1 MEFNIK
7 SYLASKRELVDRK
20 LDSLLKYS
28 PKNTSPLEESIRY
41 SALSG
46 GKRLRPILMIASNEA
61 FGGKEEMVLPIA
73 CAIEMIH
80 TYSLIHDDLPCM
92 DDDSL
97 RRGIATNHNV
107 YGEAVA
113 VLAGD
118 ALLTDAFNI
127 MVREGLSCGLRPK
140 ILTEVV
146 GDISHAAGSKGMI
159 KGQSIDLTLEGTTLA
174 LDGTKLV
181 LEGTKDVSVG
191 QVEKMHSL
199 KTGALIEVSVTVG
212 AKIGGA
218 NDKQIKKLV
227 TYAKAL
233 GLAFQIVDDILDIE
247 GGKSTGKEVGAD
259 ARNKK
264 TTYPELVG
272 LKRSKRKAQELTKK
286 AFKALKD
293 FDDKATP
300 LREIALYLADR
311 NF

>member
-7 SYLASKRELVDRK
+7 GYLASKRELVDRK

-28 PKNTSPLEESIRY
+28 PKSITPLEESIRY

-61 FGGKEEMVLPIA
+61 FGGKEELVLPIA

-80 TYSLIHDDLPCM
+80 AYSLIHDDLPCM

-97 RRGIATNHNV
+97 RRGVPTNHNV

-118 ALLTDAFNI
+118 ALLTDAFTV
-127 MVREGLSCGLRPK
+127 MVREGISSGLRPRV
-140 ILTEVV
+140 LTDII
-146 GDISHAAGSKGMI
+146 GDISQAAGSKGMI
-159 KGQSIDLTLEGTTLA
+159 KGQSIDLALEGI
-174 LDGTKLV
+174 
-181 LEGTKDVSVG
+181 KDVSVA

-199 KTGALIEVSVTVG
+199 KTGALIEVAVTTG

-218 NDKQIKKLV
+218 NEKQLKKLSA
-227 TYAKAL
+227 YAKAL
-233 GLAFQIVDDILDIE
+233 GLAFQIVDDVLDIE
-247 GGKSTGKEVGAD
+247 GGKSIGKEVGAD

-272 LKRSKRKAQELTKK
+272 LKRSKRKALELTKK
-286 AFKALKD
+286 ALKALKD

-300 LREIALYLADR
+300 LREIALYLVDR

>member
-73 CAIEMIH
+73 CAVEMIH

-127 MVREGLSCGLRPK
+127 MVREGLSSGLRPK
-140 ILTEVV
+140 ILTEII

-159 KGQSIDLTLEGTTLA
+159 KGQSIDLTLEGT
-174 LDGTKLV
+174 KLT

-218 NDKQIKKLV
+218 NDKQIKKLI

-247 GGKSTGKEVGAD
+247 GGKGIGKEVGAD

>member
-113 VLAGD
+113 VLTGD

-127 MVREGLSCGLRPK
+127 MVREGLSSGLRPK
-140 ILTEVV
+140 ILTEIV
-146 GDISHAAGSKGMI
+146 GDVSHAAGSKGMI
-159 KGQSIDLTLEGTTLA
+159 KGQSIDLT
-174 LDGTKLV
+174 

>member
-146 GDISHAAGSKGMI
+146 GDISMPPD
-159 KGQSIDLTLEGTTLA
+159 Q
-174 LDGTKLV
+174 
-181 LEGTKDVSVG
+181 
-191 QVEKMHSL
+191 
-199 KTGALIEVSVTVG
+199 
-212 AKIGGA
+212 
-218 NDKQIKKLV
+218 
-227 TYAKAL
+227 
-233 GLAFQIVDDILDIE
+233 
-247 GGKSTGKEVGAD
+247 
-259 ARNKK
+259 
-264 TTYPELVG
+264 
-272 LKRSKRKAQELTKK
+272 
-286 AFKALKD
+286 
-293 FDDKATP
+293 
-300 LREIALYLADR
+300 RE
-311 NF
+311 

>member
-7 SYLASKRELVDRK
+7 SYLASKRELIDRK

-73 CAIEMIH
+73 CAVEMIH

-127 MVREGLSCGLRPK
+127 MVREGLSSGLRPK
-140 ILTEVV
+140 ILTEII

-159 KGQSIDLTLEGTTLA
+159 KGQSIDLTLDGTKLV
-174 LDGTKLV
+174 LDGTKLT

-247 GGKSTGKEVGAD
+247 GGKSIGKEVGAD

-293 FDDKATP
+293 FDNKATP

-311 NF
+311 HF

>member
-61 FGGKEEMVLPIA
+61 FGGKEEIVLPIA

-127 MVREGLSCGLRPK
+127 MVREGLSSGLRPK
-140 ILTEVV
+140 ILTEIV

-174 LDGTKLV
+174 LD
-181 LEGTKDVSVG
+181 GTKDVSVG

-300 LREIALYLADR
+300 LRGIALYLADR

>member
-61 FGGKEEMVLPIA
+61 FGGKEQMVLPIA
-73 CAIEMIH
+73 CAVEMIH

-127 MVREGLSCGLRPK
+127 MVREGLSSGLRPR
-140 ILTEVV
+140 ILTEII

-159 KGQSIDLTLEGTTLA
+159 KGQSIDLT
-174 LDGTKLV
+174 

-247 GGKSTGKEVGAD
+247 GGKSIGKEVGAD

-272 LKRSKRKAQELTKK
+272 LRRSKRKAQELTKK

-293 FDDKATP
+293 CDDKATP

>member
-61 FGGKEEMVLPIA
+61 FGGKEQMVLPIA
-73 CAIEMIH
+73 CAVEMIH

-127 MVREGLSCGLRPK
+127 MVREGLSSGLRPR
-140 ILTEVV
+140 ILTEII

-159 KGQSIDLTLEGTTLA
+159 KGQSIDLT
-174 LDGTKLV
+174 

-218 NDKQIKKLV
+218 NEKQIKKLV

-247 GGKSTGKEVGAD
+247 GGKSIGKEVGAD

-272 LKRSKRKAQELTKK
+272 LRRSKRKAQELTKK

>member
-61 FGGKEEMVLPIA
+61 FGGKEQMVLPIA

-127 MVREGLSCGLRPK
+127 MVREGLSSGLRPK

-159 KGQSIDLTLEGTTLA
+159 KGQSIDLTLEGT
-174 LDGTKLV
+174 KLT

-218 NDKQIKKLV
+218 NEKQIKKLV

-233 GLAFQIVDDILDIE
+233 GLAFQIVDDVLDIE
-247 GGKSTGKEVGAD
+247 GGKSIGKEVGAD

>member
-7 SYLASKRELVDRK
+7 CYLASKREIVDRK

-28 PKNTSPLEESIRY
+28 PKSIIPLEESIRY

-46 GKRLRPILMIASNEA
+46 GKRLRPILTIASNEA
-61 FGGKEEMVLPIA
+61 FGGKEELALPIA

-97 RRGIATNHNV
+97 RRGVPTSHNV

-113 VLAGD
+113 VLTGD
-118 ALLTDAFNI
+118 ALLTDAFNVI
-127 MVREGLSCGLRPK
+127 VREGLSSGLRPK
-140 ILTEVV
+140 VLTDII
-146 GDISHAAGSKGMI
+146 GDISLAAGSKGMI
-159 KGQSIDLTLEGTTLA
+159 KGQSIDLLLEG
-174 LDGTKLV
+174 V
-181 LEGTKDVSVG
+181 KDVSVG

-199 KTGALIEVSVTVG
+199 KTGAIIEIAVTTG

-218 NDKQIKKLV
+218 NEKQIKKLS
-227 TYAKAL
+227 TYAKSL

-247 GGKSTGKEVGAD
+247 GGKSIGKEVGAD

-272 LKRSKRKAQELTKK
+272 LKKSKLKAQALTKK
-286 AFKALKD
+286 ALKALKD

-300 LREIALYLADR
+300 LREIALYLVDR
-311 NF
+311 KF

>member
-73 CAIEMIH
+73 CAVEMIH

-127 MVREGLSCGLRPK
+127 MVREGLSSGLRPK
-140 ILTEVV
+140 ILTEII

-159 KGQSIDLTLEGTTLA
+159 KGQSIDLTL
-174 LDGTKLV
+174 DGTKLV
-181 LEGTKDVSVG
+181 LEGTKLTLEGTKDVSVG

-247 GGKSTGKEVGAD
+247 GGKSIGKEVGAD

>member
-127 MVREGLSCGLRPK
+127 MVREGLSSGLRPK

-159 KGQSIDLTLEGTTLA
+159 KGQSIDLALEGTTLA
-174 LDGTKLV
+174 L
-181 LEGTKDVSVG
+181 ERTKDISVG

-218 NDKQIKKLV
+218 NEKQIKKLV

-233 GLAFQIVDDILDIE
+233 GLAFQIVDDVLDIE
-247 GGKSTGKEVGAD
+247 GGKSIGKEVGAD

>member
-1 MEFNIK
+1 MGFNIK

-28 PKNTSPLEESIRY
+28 PKSITPLEESIRY

-46 GKRLRPILMIASNEA
+46 GKRLRPILMIAANEA
-61 FGGKEEMVLPIA
+61 FGGKDEKVLPIA
-73 CAIEMIH
+73 CALEMIH

-97 RRGIATNHNV
+97 RRGVPTNHNV

-127 MVREGLSCGLRPK
+127 MIKEGLESGLRPK
-140 ILTEVV
+140 ILTEIVS
-146 GDISHAAGSKGMI
+146 DISSAAGSGGMI
-159 KGQSIDLTLEGTTLA
+159 RGQAIDLALEG
-174 LDGTKLV
+174 V
-181 LEGTKDVSVG
+181 NDVSVD

-199 KTGALIEVSVTVG
+199 KTGAMIEVAISVG

-218 NDKQIKKLV
+218 NDKQLKKLSV
-227 TYAKAL
+227 FAKAL
-233 GLAFQIVDDILDIE
+233 GLSFQIVDDVLDIE
-247 GGKSTGKEVGAD
+247 GGSDMGKEVGAD
-259 ARNKK
+259 ARNRK

-272 LKRSKRKAQELTKK
+272 LKKSKRKAEVLTKK
-286 AFKALKD
+286 ALKSIKD
-293 FDDKATP
+293 FNDKATP
-300 LREIALYLADR
+300 LREIALYLTDR
-311 NF
+311 KF

>member
-1 MEFNIK
+1 MGFNIK
-7 SYLASKRELVDRK
+7 SYLASKREIVERK

-28 PKNTSPLEESIRY
+28 PKSITPLEESIRY

-61 FGGKEEMVLPIA
+61 FGGKDETVIPIA
-73 CAIEMIH
+73 CALEMIH

-97 RRGIATNHNV
+97 RRGVPTNHNV

-118 ALLTDAFNI
+118 ALLTDAFTI
-127 MVREGLSCGLRPK
+127 IIKEGLGSGLRPK
-140 ILTEVV
+140 ILTEIVL
-146 GDISHAAGSKGMI
+146 DISRAAGSGGMI
-159 KGQSIDLTLEGTTLA
+159 RGQAIDLALEGIS
-174 LDGTKLV
+174 
-181 LEGTKDVSVG
+181 DVSVD

-199 KTGALIEVSVTVG
+199 KTGAMIEVAITVG
-212 AKIGGA
+212 AKIGEA
-218 NDKQIKKLV
+218 NDKQLKKLSV
-227 TYAKAL
+227 FAKSL
-233 GLAFQIVDDILDIE
+233 GLAFQIMDDVLDIE
-247 GGKSTGKEVGAD
+247 GESSIGKEIGAD

-272 LKRSKRKAQELTKK
+272 LKKSKRKAEDLTKK
-286 AFKALKD
+286 ALKSIKD
-293 FDDKATP
+293 FNDKATP
-300 LREIALYLADR
+300 LREIAIYLADR

>member
-7 SYLASKRELVDRK
+7 GYLASKREIVERK
-20 LDSLLKYS
+20 LDSLFKYS
-28 PKNTSPLEESIRY
+28 PKSIIPLEESIRY

-46 GKRLRPILMIASNEA
+46 GKRLRPILTIASNEA
-61 FGGKEEMVLPIA
+61 FGGKEELALPIA

-97 RRGIATNHNV
+97 RRGVPTSHNV

-113 VLAGD
+113 VLTGD
-118 ALLTDAFNI
+118 ALLTDAFNVI
-127 MVREGLSCGLRPK
+127 VREGISSGLRPK
-140 ILTEVV
+140 VLTDII
-146 GDISHAAGSKGMI
+146 GDISLAAGSKGMI
-159 KGQSIDLTLEGTTLA
+159 KGQSIDLLLEGA
-174 LDGTKLV
+174 
-181 LEGTKDVSVG
+181 KDVSVG

-199 KTGALIEVSVTVG
+199 KTGAIIEIAVTTG

-218 NDKQIKKLV
+218 NEKQIKKLS
-227 TYAKAL
+227 TYAKSL

-247 GGKSTGKEVGAD
+247 GGKSIGKEVGAD

-272 LKRSKRKAQELTKK
+272 LKKSKLKAQALTKK
-286 AFKALKD
+286 ALKALKD

-300 LREIALYLADR
+300 LREIALYLVDR
-311 NF
+311 KF

>member
-127 MVREGLSCGLRPK
+127 MVREGLSSGLRPK

-159 KGQSIDLTLEGTTLA
+159 KGQSIDLALEGTKLALEGTTLA
-174 LDGTKLV
+174 L
-181 LEGTKDVSVG
+181 ERTKDISVG

-218 NDKQIKKLV
+218 NDKQIKKLI

-247 GGKSTGKEVGAD
+247 GGKGIGKEVGAD

-300 LREIALYLADR
+300 LRGIALYLADR

>member
-127 MVREGLSCGLRPK
+127 MVREGLSSGLRPK

-159 KGQSIDLTLEGTTLA
+159 KGQSIDLALEGTTLA
-174 LDGTKLV
+174 L
-181 LEGTKDVSVG
+181 ERTKDISVG

-218 NDKQIKKLV
+218 NDKQIKKLI

-247 GGKSTGKEVGAD
+247 GGKGIGKEVGAD

-311 NF
+311 NI

>member
-127 MVREGLSCGLRPK
+127 MVREGLSSGLRPK

-159 KGQSIDLTLEGTTLA
+159 KGQSIDLALEGTTLA
-174 LDGTKLV
+174 L
-181 LEGTKDVSVG
+181 ERTKDISVG

-247 GGKSTGKEVGAD
+247 GGKGIGKEVGAD

>member
-127 MVREGLSCGLRPK
+127 MVREGLSSGLRPK

-159 KGQSIDLTLEGTTLA
+159 KGQSIDLA
-174 LDGTKLV
+174 
-181 LEGTKDVSVG
+181 LEGTKLALERTKDISVG

-218 NDKQIKKLV
+218 NDKQIKKLI

-247 GGKSTGKEVGAD
+247 GGKGIGKEVGAD

-300 LREIALYLADR
+300 LRKIALYLADR

>member
-127 MVREGLSCGLRPK
+127 MVREGLSSGLRPK
-140 ILTEVV
+140 ILTEIV

-159 KGQSIDLTLEGTTLA
+159 KGQSIDLTLE
-174 LDGTKLV
+174 GTKLV

>member
-107 YGEAVA
+107 YGEAIA

-127 MVREGLSCGLRPK
+127 MVREGLSSGLRPK
-140 ILTEVV
+140 ILTEII
-146 GDISHAAGSKGMI
+146 GDISHATGSKGMI
-159 KGQSIDLTLEGTTLA
+159 KGQSIDLTLEGTKLA
-174 LDGTKLV
+174 

-286 AFKALKD
+286 AFKALKG